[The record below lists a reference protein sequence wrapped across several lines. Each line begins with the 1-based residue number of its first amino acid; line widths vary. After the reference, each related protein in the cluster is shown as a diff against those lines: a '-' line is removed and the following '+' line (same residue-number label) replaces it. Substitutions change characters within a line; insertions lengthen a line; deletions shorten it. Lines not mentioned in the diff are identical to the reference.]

1 MLFGITSSGFEQVFC
16 VVINKFKVTLD
27 FRIGRSDVC
36 GIELYAAF
44 ATLIYAP

>member
-27 FRIGRSDVC
+27 FRVGH
-36 GIELYAAF
+36 IEVRY
-44 ATLIYAP
+44 